1 MSRARQC
8 RTCGFRPCRC
18 KDLKAGYTRAQAA
31 KGSWPLESD
40 AAGVH
45 PTQIPEAMA
54 EAKRLGVRVE
64 FRKNGAA
71 IFDTPRDRK
80 RYCKAIGLVDRSSF
94 C

>member
-1 MSRARQC
+1 MTRARC
-8 RTCGFRPCRC
+8 YKCGFRPCRC
-18 KDLKAGYTRAQAA
+18 KDLRAGYSKAQAA
-31 KGSWPLESD
+31 KGSWPIESD

-45 PTQIPEAMA
+45 PSQIPAAMA

-64 FRKNGAA
+64 FKKNGAA

-80 RYCKAIGLVDRSSF
+80 NYTRAIGLVDRSSF